1 MSELPP
7 IGARPRQARSVAT
20 RERFYEATLRRFAS
34 EGVEEA
40 RVQDIVADAGGS
52 WGAYH
57 HYFPRKH
64 DVLLERATRELRDRV
79 RPEAEAALANS
90 TGDLRAAVESLFV
103 AMGTSELPRHVHG
116 ALLREVSAH
125 PRRLAEMLPE
135 GELPLVGWV
144 GLLLGEGQKRG
155 VVSEDADPFS
165 LAAVLTG
172 GTMFPVIQT
181 AYGPPLRG
189 LEQAIQPPDPEEAIR
204 ATFRIAWRAIAA

>member
-1 MSELPP
+1 
-7 IGARPRQARSVAT
+7 
-20 RERFYEATLRRFAS
+20 
-34 EGVEEA
+34 
-40 RVQDIVADAGGS
+40 
-52 WGAYH
+52 
-57 HYFPRKH
+57 
-64 DVLLERATRELRDRV
+64 
-79 RPEAEAALANS
+79 
-90 TGDLRAAVESLFV
+90 
-103 AMGTSELPRHVHG
+103 
-116 ALLREVSAH
+116 
-125 PRRLAEMLPE
+125 MLPE

-144 GLLLGEGQKRG
+144 GLLLGEGQNRG